1 MIHRVAVGLFFL
13 FLGWQVSA
21 QSPFL
26 LADNS
31 SDYRQL
37 YLDGKY
43 ELLLDAC
50 RTRHLSLTN
59 ANASEQE
66 LRQSTRDLLYAY
78 FSVEKWDL
86 GYLLSQDLIRKTDP
100 RSEEY
105 AVLSIIMGSV
115 LNELGKPE
123 EALPWFQEA
132 YDLNRNASQLL
143 DSRFFILTRYA
154 DFLRQTG
161 EYTAAGRIYNQLIY
175 GKLDDNSTHWKV
187 AYLSGLIH
195 LSMEMGLANNANLW
209 FTELDDILQEQRSTS
224 VASQLILA
232 EYFLYIGKADQAASI
247 LDQIKTDD
255 FQNDYWQSQKLIGK
269 RLESWLDRLQGNRP
283 NMEILAEGI
292 NPYLA
297 ITYYIESGRS
307 LHLAGAFED
316 SKKQYHRALRL
327 IRLSY
332 NPEHPLYQ
340 KVVELLG
347 ITEWAEGHL
356 GNAANHLNRAAELK
370 LVQYIKY
377 FAFLSDEEKQAYYFA
392 NNQFEDIYGSF
403 IIANTKHQSDM
414 ARRLF
419 DHLLV
424 FKGLLFNTT
433 LSMRH
438 LIFENVALR
447 APFDKYLAI
456 QSQLQV
462 IKEVSQHNHSLS
474 LPSYDSLLRISE
486 ELERELSLN
495 TFVKNTD
502 RITESMTRTWN
513 DVRAKLEP
521 DQALIEVMRFDQY
534 DPVTLKT
541 LQDQGHFLFLFLSR
555 FSRHPSLFSL
565 TATSIERQSKA
576 YRNAINYRIKDLDS
590 YAKVWQPVADRFH
603 LDDFTTLFLVPDGM
617 YNLINPSSL
626 YDPSTNQYLLNKWDF
641 EILGNA
647 SDLLSKPVR
656 NNSFNRRALLLG
668 NPDYSYFE
676 SGSNLYEAS
685 SQPIAPLPA
694 TREEVVTISSTLDE
708 TNTTTRMLIGQDAN
722 EPTLKSNTSD
732 WASPTI
738 LHLATHGFTEGFGS
752 KPSDDPLEQSGLLLT
767 GADFSTNPALTN
779 LQAQSIQQGKLIDN
793 GVLYAREAMNL
804 HLMTTDL
811 VALSACE
818 SGIGK
823 IVSSE
828 GVYGLH
834 RAFQTAGASSVL
846 MTLWKVDD
854 QATRDFMISFYQ
866 KWMESGDK
874 KVAFRHAQQQGL
886 EKYHDPYFWGAFML
900 IGK

>member
-1 MIHRVAVGLFFL
+1 M
-13 FLGWQVSA
+13 
-21 QSPFL
+21 
-26 LADNS
+26 
-31 SDYRQL
+31 
-37 YLDGKY
+37 
-43 ELLLDAC
+43 
-50 RTRHLSLTN
+50 
-59 ANASEQE
+59 
-66 LRQSTRDLLYAY
+66 
-78 FSVEKWDL
+78 
-86 GYLLSQDLIRKTDP
+86 
-100 RSEEY
+100 
-105 AVLSIIMGSV
+105 
-115 LNELGKPE
+115 
-123 EALPWFQEA
+123 
-132 YDLNRNASQLL
+132 
-143 DSRFFILTRYA
+143 
-154 DFLRQTG
+154 
-161 EYTAAGRIYNQLIY
+161 
-175 GKLDDNSTHWKV
+175 
-187 AYLSGLIH
+187 
-195 LSMEMGLANNANLW
+195 
-209 FTELDDILQEQRSTS
+209 
-224 VASQLILA
+224 LA
-232 EYFLYIGKADQAASI
+232 EYFLYIGKADKSASI

-255 FQNDYWQSQKLIGK
+255 FQNDYWQSQKLVAK
-269 RLESWLDRLQGNRP
+269 RLESWLERLQGNQP

-297 ITYYIESGRS
+297 ITYYIENGRS
-307 LHLAGAFED
+307 LHLGGSYEN

-356 GNAANHLNRAAELK
+356 GKASNHLNRAAELK

-403 IIANTKHQSDM
+403 IIANTNHQSDL

-433 LSMRH
+433 LSMRQ
-438 LIFENVALR
+438 LIFENLALR
-447 APFDKYLAI
+447 APFDEYLAI

-462 IKEVSQHNHSLS
+462 IKEVSQHDHSLS
-474 LPSYDSLLRISE
+474 LPSYDSLLRISD

-502 RITESMTRTWN
+502 RFTESMTRTWN
-513 DVRAKLEP
+513 DVRATLDQ
-521 DQALIEVMRFDQY
+521 DQALIEVMRFDKY
-534 DPVTLKT
+534 DPITLKT

-555 FSRHPSLFSL
+555 SSKTPSLFS
-565 TATSIERQSKA
+565 TAATPIERQSKA

-590 YAKVWQPVADRFH
+590 YAKVWQPIADRFH
-603 LDDFTTLFLVPDGM
+603 LDNFSTLFLVPDGVF
-617 YNLINPSSL
+617 NLINPASL
-626 YDPSTNQYLLNKWDF
+626 YDQTNKQYLLNRWNF

-647 SDLLSKPVR
+647 SDLLNKSTR
-656 NNSFNRRALLLG
+656 NNSLNRGALLLG
-668 NPDYSYFE
+668 SPDYSYFE
-676 SGSNLYEAS
+676 LGNNLS
-685 SQPIAPLPA
+685 STAAQPIPPLPA
-694 TREEVVTISSTLDE
+694 TREEVMRISSTLNDAN
-708 TNTTTRMLIGQDAN
+708 TNAQVLTGQDAN
-722 EPTLKSNTSD
+722 ESTFKSITSD
-732 WASPTI
+732 WSSPTI

-752 KPSDDPLEQSGLLLT
+752 KPSADPLEQSGLLLT
-767 GADFSTNPALTN
+767 GASYTNHPALSN
-779 LQAQSIQQGKLIDN
+779 IQAQSIQQGKLIDN

-823 IVSSE
+823 VVSGE

-834 RAFQTAGASSVL
+834 RAFQTAGATSVL

-854 QATRDFMISFYQ
+854 QATRDFMICFYQ

-874 KVAFRHAQQQGL
+874 KVAFRYAQQLGL
-886 EKYHDPYFWGAFML
+886 ERYNDPYFWGAFML